1 MKHIRALSFLLLLA
15 ALTGYLLEP
24 SIDWD
29 GIRVNPLI
37 DCEGIRVDP
46 RTTYIIL
53 LSFLAVF
60 GMVGMM
66 WRKR

>member
-1 MKHIRALSFLLLLA
+1 MKPLRATSFFLLLL

-29 GIRVNPLI
+29 GIRV
-37 DCEGIRVDP
+37 DP
-46 RTTYIIL
+46 RTTYMIL
-53 LSFLAVF
+53 TSLLFAL
-60 GMVGMM
+60 GLLGIM